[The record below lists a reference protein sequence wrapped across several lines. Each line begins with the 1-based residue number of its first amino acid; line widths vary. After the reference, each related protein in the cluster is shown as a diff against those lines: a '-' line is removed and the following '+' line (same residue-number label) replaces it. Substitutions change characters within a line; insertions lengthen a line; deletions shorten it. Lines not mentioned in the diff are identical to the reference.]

1 MNLIAI
7 SLAKRAERIQRQELD
22 RIDEI
27 NRACVARMKAR
38 SAEIKRDCD
47 ALWASLRFGGS
58 PQ

>member
-7 SLAKRAERIQRQELD
+7 SLAKRAERLNAAEQT

-27 NRACVARMKAR
+27 NRACVERMRQR

-47 ALWASLRFGGS
+47 ALWAALRFGGKK
-58 PQ
+58 Q

>member
-7 SLAKRAERIQRQELD
+7 SLAKRAERIQRQELN

-27 NRACVARMKAR
+27 NRACVARMKQR

-47 ALWASLRFGGS
+47 ALWAALRFGETR
-58 PQ
+58 